1 PRSAATPSADQDTPV
16 TLATLLPVF
25 LLALAAIGIAIVAMA
40 VGVIF
45 KRPCLRGSC
54 GGPAVLGPDGQK
66 LSCATCP
73 NRNRGRPEPKT
84 VVDVRR

>member
-1 PRSAATPSADQDTPV
+1 MDLQA
-16 TLATLLPVF
+16 LLPMF
-25 LLALAAIGIAIVAMA
+25 LLALLVIGGAVAIMS

-54 GGPAVLGPDGQK
+54 GGPAVQAPGGEK

-73 NRNRGRPEPKT
+73 NRHKHAQSEAADT
-84 VVDVRR
+84 TH

>member
-1 PRSAATPSADQDTPV
+1 V
-16 TLATLLPVF
+16 TLADFVPVF
-25 LLALAAIGIAIVAMA
+25 LVVLLAIGLAVAAMA

-54 GGPAVLGPDGQK
+54 GGPALLTARGEK

-73 NRNRGRPEPKT
+73 NRKRGAADKAGAT
-84 VVDVRR
+84 DAA